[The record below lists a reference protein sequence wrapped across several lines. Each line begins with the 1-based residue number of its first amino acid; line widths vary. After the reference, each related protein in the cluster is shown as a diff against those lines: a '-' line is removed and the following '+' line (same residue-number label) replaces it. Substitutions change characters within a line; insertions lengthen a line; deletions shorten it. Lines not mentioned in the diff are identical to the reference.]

1 MPQRLLMYGSSA
13 ALAAG
18 GVLMPNGA
26 LTATAAVMPHR
37 AAAATT
43 AAGINIPAVD
53 WSEVTDAPSGITARL
68 PGEAEVVEFGESA
81 CRDYSAETA
90 DTHVSVLFT
99 VCDVQGTPKRSDLQ
113 AAADGATS
121 SFRKEF
127 GNVAVDSSTRETEF
141 DGHPTLDLRLS
152 VKDGGPEGKISAHR
166 YIADDSHFVIAQTV
180 ADARNEESLNSTH
193 KRLIAGIR
201 IPD

>member
-26 LTATAAVMPHR
+26 LTATATAAVMPHR
-37 AAAATT
+37 AATATT

-81 CRDYSAETA
+81 CRDYSAET
-90 DTHVSVLFT
+90 HRRNPHPGLI
-99 VCDVQGTPKRSDLQ
+99 
-113 AAADGATS
+113 S
-121 SFRKEF
+121 S
-127 GNVAVDSSTRETEF
+127 
-141 DGHPTLDLRLS
+141 
-152 VKDGGPEGKISAHR
+152 
-166 YIADDSHFVIAQTV
+166 
-180 ADARNEESLNSTH
+180 
-193 KRLIAGIR
+193 
-201 IPD
+201 